1 MDAAVIALVSAV
13 SVAAIGGGTT
23 FAVAVINSRRERINT
38 AHNTLLA
45 AKDERLVFKD
55 EQLEDCERSK
65 DYWKTRALELEQGRA

>member
-1 MDAAVIALVSAV
+1 MDAAVIALVSAI

-23 FAVAVINSRRERINT
+23 FGVAIVNSRRERTNT

-65 DYWKTRALELEQGRA
+65 TYWKSRALELEQRT